1 MEIDDRLIKESN
13 QLKFIYFF
21 CFYNLFN
28 LDRSGS
34 SGWSFAD
41 QTLLCGRG
49 KSAGKRLDCV
59 FPPLPIF
66 QSR

>member
-1 MEIDDRLIKESN
+1 MNKSIEPIKIDNL
-13 QLKFIYFF
+13 F
-21 CFYNLFN
+21 CLMYNLFN

-34 SGWSFAD
+34 SDWFFAD
-41 QTLLCGRG
+41 QTLLCDPG

-66 QSR
+66 YSR